1 MFILETLNFVVDILK
16 VPSVLVGLIALI
28 GLVAQKKAFS
38 DVVKGTIK
46 TILGFI
52 VLGGGATV
60 LVGSL
65 NPLGGMFEHAFTIQG
80 IIPNNEAIVSIA
92 LEKYGA
98 STALIMAFGMVANII
113 VARFTRLKYIFL
125 TGHHTFY
132 MACMIGVI
140 LTVAGFEGVGLVF
153 TGSLIL
159 GLIMAFFPAIA
170 QRYMKRITGND
181 EIAFGHF
188 GTLGYVLSGWIGSK
202 VGKGSRSTEE
212 MNLPKNLSFLR
223 DSSISISLT
232 MMIIYLI
239 LAVSAGREYVEA
251 TFSGGQNYLVYAI
264 IMAITFAA
272 GVFIILQGVRLIL
285 AEIVPAFTGF
295 SEKLVPNARPA
306 LDCPVVYPY
315 APNAVLI
322 GFLFSFLGGIVGL
335 FICGQFSW
343 VLILPGVVPHFF
355 TGALPDFKYSDA
367 ALAKKLSAAPDYPQ
381 IASAAILEMYQQVG
395 GAVIED
401 EQMTRGV
408 IIRHLVLPGC
418 IDNSLGVL
426 DWIADNFPKKDV
438 LVSLMSQYVPMGRA
452 KKLPPFDR
460 RITQEEYDAV
470 LSYLYLLELDNGYTQ
485 DFSAASA
492 EYIPEFDLEGL

>member
-98 STALIMAFGMVANII
+98 ATALIMAFGMVANII

-202 VGKGSRSTEE
+202 VGKGSRSTEDLE
-212 MNLPKNLSFLR
+212 LPDNFKFLQ
-223 DSSISISLT
+223 DTYLA
-232 MMIIYLI
+232 MAVVMVPMYLI
-239 LAVSAGREYVEA
+239 PALAAGPEYIA
-251 TFSGGQNYLVYAI
+251 QFSGGINYLMYAFMQSI
-264 IMAITFAA
+264 QFVA
-272 GVFIILQGVRLIL
+272 GVFVLYSGVRLL
-285 AEIVPAFTGF
+285 LNELVPAFRGIAMRI
-295 SEKLVPNARPA
+295 VPDAKPA
-306 LDCPVVYPY
+306 LDCPVLFPY
-315 APNAVLI
+315 APNAVI
-322 GFLFSFLGGIVGL
+322 VGFLATTVGSIIGMLVFPMFGLAMILPGLLTNFFAGGTAGVFGNALGGRRGAMIGGVIHGL
-335 FICGQFSW
+335 FITF
-343 VLILPGVVPHFF
+343 LPAILVPMLESYGF
-355 TGALPDFKYSDA
+355 TGVTFSDSDVISSGLVLGHAFQNNWLFVALFIVFVA
-367 ALAKKLSAAPDYPQ
+367 ALAWFVNGKSAK
-381 IASAAILEMYQQVG
+381 
-395 GAVIED
+395 
-401 EQMTRGV
+401 
-408 IIRHLVLPGC
+408 
-418 IDNSLGVL
+418 
-426 DWIADNFPKKDV
+426 PKGENIHESV
-438 LVSLMSQYVPMGRA
+438 
-452 KKLPPFDR
+452 
-460 RITQEEYDAV
+460 
-470 LSYLYLLELDNGYTQ
+470 
-485 DFSAASA
+485 
-492 EYIPEFDLEGL
+492 